1 MQINITRRNSK
12 RDRQRSSIRAVE
24 ICRALSKS
32 ALIIPALFDEAVSC
46 MAKALVEFPT
56 LIHKGPFFN
65 YVLKGVLN
73 LILTMYLPLLVTK
86 DKGFTTQCH
95 TTYPPL
101 YPHETKEW
109 PLRLKSE

>member
-56 LIHKGPFFN
+56 LIETDAKKIGLAQKFTIIKNPQFLAN
-65 YVLKGVLN
+65 PYETWLK
-73 LILTMYLPLLVTK
+73 
-86 DKGFTTQCH
+86 
-95 TTYPPL
+95 
-101 YPHETKEW
+101 
-109 PLRLKSE
+109 